1 MSKKRQEAALIESS
15 DDEDED
21 DVVDYASSEEEK
33 TPKIER
39 VKPDLAK
46 IFKLKNAE
54 DVVYADCVK
63 KLNSDDVSMIRQ
75 LIQKYAD
82 DYKVTIIFNN
92 VQMPVKQDRTLFTGY
107 VKRFIEISVKHLF
120 SSFFQSYLFHFFLF
134 TIG

>member
-82 DYKVTIIFNN
+82 DYKVTIIFTNMLVN
-92 VQMPVKQDRTLFTGY
+92 VQG
-107 VKRFIEISVKHLF
+107 H
-120 SSFFQSYLFHFFLF
+120 
-134 TIG
+134 